1 MWTVSVHCQ
10 NGIRAL
16 QSMAS
21 ENQGQK
27 TDPGLM
33 SLFYLLYVMYY
44 FVYIIIHKMMIIMY
58 YFIYIIIHIL
68 HVLFLYICRRYTS
81 LVRDIG

>member
-1 MWTVSVHCQ
+1 MWTDSVHCQ

-44 FVYIIIHKMMIIMY
+44 FVYIIIHKMMIISHTM
-58 YFIYIIIHIL
+58 
-68 HVLFLYICRRYTS
+68 VTLY
-81 LVRDIG
+81 DF